1 MSSADTAALSGAE
14 AAAPA
19 AGAARFGP
27 GYRAWLLF
35 VLLMVNILNL
45 ADRQG
50 IAATAPRF
58 KVDLHLTDTQLG
70 LIQGLGFALFY
81 TLFSLPLALMAN
93 RFNRAKII
101 AACVG
106 VFAAFAAAC
115 GVAQNFWQML
125 LFRIGVGA
133 GDAGFG
139 PPVQSLLGD
148 HYPPAKRTSATTV
161 IWLGAPIG
169 AVTGAALGGYVAQYI
184 GWRQWFIGLS
194 IPAVVVGLV
203 ALFTLREPIRGM
215 SDPQG
220 LARGK
225 PPSIPTVF
233 GFLMRKRSFV
243 HVLIGAALAAT
254 AMNGIGQFLARFIVS
269 NHHVGPAAAGGILGE
284 ISGVSMATG
293 MIIGGFGT
301 DWLAKRD
308 RRWYVWG
315 PAIGLVLTTPLFI
328 WGFMQ
333 PDIGPMIL
341 ILIAGHVTMFVYYT
355 PTLGLAANMVGASMR
370 ATSAWLASLVLG
382 LVGVGLG
389 PTIVGMLSDFF
400 AQKAFGA
407 GDFKAM
413 CPGGVAL
420 NPALAGAC
428 SNASADGVRHAV
440 MAVALVC
447 LWAAVHFLL
456 ASRHLRRD
464 LDTHYEVPQA

>member
-1 MSSADTAALSGAE
+1 MSSAETALSGAE
-14 AAAPA
+14 AAPQAKE
-19 AGAARFGP
+19 AARFGK

-35 VLLMVNILNL
+35 VLLVINVLNL

-81 TLFSLPLALMAN
+81 TLFSLPLAMMAD
-93 RFNRAKII
+93 RINRARII

-115 GVAQNFWQML
+115 GVAQSFWQMM
-125 LFRIGVGA
+125 LFRIGVGS

-148 HYPPAKRTSATTV
+148 HYPPSKRTSATTV

-169 AVTGAALGGYVAQYI
+169 AVTGAVLGGWFAQYI
-184 GWRQWFIGLS
+184 GWRQWFFALS
-194 IPAVVVGLV
+194 IPAAAMALV

-225 PPSIPTVF
+225 PPSIATVF
-233 GFLMRKRSFV
+233 RFLVAKRSFV

-269 NHHVGPAAAGGILGE
+269 NHHLGTAAAGGILGE

-293 MIIGGFGT
+293 LALGGFGM
-301 DWLAKRD
+301 DWLARFD

-315 PAIGLVLTTPLFI
+315 PAIGLVLTTPLFVL
-328 WGFMQ
+328 GFVQ
-333 PDIGPMIL
+333 ADVGRMIL
-341 ILIAGHVTMFVYYT
+341 ILIAAHVAMFVYYT
-355 PTLGLAANMVGASMR
+355 PTLGLAANMVGANMR
-370 ATSAWLASLVLG
+370 GTSAWLASLVLG

-400 AQKAFGA
+400 AQRAFGA

-413 CPGGVAL
+413 CPGGQAL
-420 NPALAGAC
+420 QPALAGAC
-428 SNASADGVRHAV
+428 SNASAAGVKHAV
-440 MAVALVC
+440 MAIALVC
-447 LWAAVHFLL
+447 LWAALHFLL
-456 ASRHLRRD
+456 ASRNLRKD
-464 LDTHYEVPQA
+464 LDTHYETADA